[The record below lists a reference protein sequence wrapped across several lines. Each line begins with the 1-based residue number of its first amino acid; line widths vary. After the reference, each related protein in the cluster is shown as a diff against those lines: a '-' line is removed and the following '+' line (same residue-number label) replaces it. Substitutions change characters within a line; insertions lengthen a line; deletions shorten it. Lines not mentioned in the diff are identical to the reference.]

1 MDLWRLL
8 MTAPPAQAG
17 SARAGYSGL
26 CPVGFQVLPRTE
38 TGDLKEIG
46 DPKMKGSMLSLM
58 DG

>member
-1 MDLWRLL
+1 
-8 MTAPPAQAG
+8 MTAPPALAG